1 MKEYIFI
8 YILLCKMQRVLKTI
22 VNTDP
27 VCSLLSVSVSLCL
40 SVNEG
45 IYIYIYIVM

>member
-27 VCSLLSVSVSLCL
+27 VCSLLSVSVSLCV